1 MIMLS
6 AGNHMRLRASE
17 GGVLQASNGTCTST
31 NQQLKKINYNCGS
44 FQTYWRQG
52 GPVRAQ
58 PPAGSASTAG

>member
-1 MIMLS
+1 MLLDMS
-6 AGNHMRLRASE
+6 HWYRQADE
-17 GGVLQASNGTCTST
+17 TEVLQASNGTCTST